1 MQRRGWDDDRSILQR
16 CLDALTPDLSRYGGI
31 PKTRKSHT
39 KLRKANEH
47 AWSSGMIH
55 VCDNQRMV
63 CCCLCCG
70 TCIQHGHNQDLMN
83 NTGCCVPCVQACLCG
98 LHCCEMT
105 RARREMRVRLDIKGA
120 WAVDCCLVCACP
132 CLTVCQETREL
143 EIRTKQVWHPI
154 WGFRVKTRYN
164 SSFLFSGQAPLL
176 HDICCGEERL
186 TTVVPFK
193 TPFLKSFPYGR
204 FADDEEELLPLE
216 LLRARTGSLPPEPQ
230 TETTRP
236 TQENNM
242 E

>member
-31 PKTRKSHT
+31 PKTKSHT

-55 VCDNQRMV
+55 VCDNQRM
-63 CCCLCCG
+63 
-70 TCIQHGHNQDLMN
+70 
-83 NTGCCVPCVQACLCG
+83 GCCVPCVQACLCG

-216 LLRARTGSLPPEPQ
+216 KPATRAADGDDETDTREQHGVVGASGSSI
-230 TETTRP
+230 TVHHD
-236 TQENNM
+236 
-242 E
+242 